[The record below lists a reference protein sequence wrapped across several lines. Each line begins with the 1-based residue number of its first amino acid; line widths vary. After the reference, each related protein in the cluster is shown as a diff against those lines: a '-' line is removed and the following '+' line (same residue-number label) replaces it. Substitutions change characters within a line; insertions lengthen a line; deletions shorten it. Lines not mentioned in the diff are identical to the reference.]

1 MGKKKALGSP
11 ALIKGCTSLGALNL
25 VIGRKDVSSGPS
37 LGTPERAFEWG
48 NCNGCTSD
56 GALGV
61 SRTPLQRFRSA
72 FALKRGRR
80 LAWLVQ
86 CVRNN
91 LRKGV
96 SMRAFMQRLMVI
108 LALGLGLCISA
119 MAQTGPLTAPPNATQ
134 AAQVGV
140 ADVAKPPTRPAL
152 VDHNTV
158 SAAHTGWMMTSTALV
173 LLMTLPGIA
182 LFYAGMV
189 RRKNVLN
196 TMASVVAIAALVS
209 LLWFAAG
216 YSLAFTPGSAW
227 LGGFDRMGFT
237 GLDFQLAQ
245 GRLAV
250 SHVAPHIPESVY
262 AMFQLT
268 FAIITA
274 ALLVG
279 ALVERMRFSAML
291 IFVGLWSLLVYA
303 PVAHWVWEPGGW
315 LAQMGAL
322 DFAGGSVVHVNA
334 GVAGLVCAWFLG
346 RRTGY
351 GREPFE
357 PYNLGLT
364 MAGAG
369 MLWVGWFGFNAGS
382 AVAADGRAGLAM
394 AVTHLAAA
402 AGALSWMLGEWVVRG
417 RPSLLG
423 LCSGLVAGLVAI
435 TPAAGFVTLR
445 SAVVIGLVAGLAC
458 YWGATGLKR
467 LLRADDS
474 LDVFGVHGIGGIVG
488 SLLTGVLANETVGG
502 VQGSLFTQAIGVGAV
517 MAYSLVAT
525 AALLWIINFA
535 MGLRVDVQSEQTGLD
550 IAQHRER
557 LGG

>member
-1 MGKKKALGSP
+1 MRAANHRFFAGVSLCLGMCASVL
-11 ALIKGCTSLGALNL
+11 AQT
-25 VIGRKDVSSGPS
+25 
-37 LGTPERAFEWG
+37 TPEA
-48 NCNGCTSD
+48 
-56 GALGV
+56 AV
-61 SRTPLQRFRSA
+61 AVAAPLARP
-72 FALKRGRR
+72 G
-80 LAWLVQ
+80 LVP
-86 CVRNN
+86 V
-91 LRKGV
+91 
-96 SMRAFMQRLMVI
+96 
-108 LALGLGLCISA
+108 
-119 MAQTGPLTAPPNATQ
+119 
-134 AAQVGV
+134 AA
-140 ADVAKPPTRPAL
+140 
-152 VDHNTV
+152 V
-158 SAAHTGWMMTSTALV
+158 SAADTAWMMTSTALV

-189 RRKNVLN
+189 RKKNVLN

-209 LLWFAAG
+209 VLWFAAG
-216 YSLAFTPGSAW
+216 YSLAFTPGSPW
-227 LGGFDRMGFT
+227 LGGFERMGFA
-237 GLDFQLAQ
+237 GFDLQLAA
-245 GRLAV
+245 GKLAV

-279 ALVERMRFSAML
+279 AFVERMRFSAML
-291 IFVGLWSLLVYA
+291 IFIGLWTLLVYA

-322 DFAGGSVVHVNA
+322 DFAGGSVVHINA
-334 GVAGLVCAWFLG
+334 GVAGLVCAWYLG

-445 SAVVIGLVAGLAC
+445 SAVVIGVVAGLAC

-488 SLLTGVLANETVGG
+488 SLLTGVLATKSVGG
-502 VQGSLFTQAIGVGAV
+502 VQGSLVTQAIGVGAV
-517 MAYSLVAT
+517 MAYSLVVT
-525 AALLWIINFA
+525 GVLLWITNFVV
-535 MGLRVDVQSEQTGLD
+535 GLRVDEQSEQAGLD

-557 LGG
+557 LGS

>member
-1 MGKKKALGSP
+1 MQ
-11 ALIKGCTSLGALNL
+11 
-25 VIGRKDVSSGPS
+25 
-37 LGTPERAFEWG
+37 
-48 NCNGCTSD
+48 
-56 GALGV
+56 GV
-61 SRTPLQRFRSA
+61 VHRVVAVVVL
-72 FALKRGRR
+72 
-80 LAWLVQ
+80 
-86 CVRNN
+86 C
-91 LRKGV
+91 
-96 SMRAFMQRLMVI
+96 
-108 LALGLGLCISA
+108 LGLCGA
-119 MAQTGPLTAPPNATQ
+119 ALAQQGTPPDAGAAGAAVAAPAVAGAV
-134 AAQVGV
+134 AA
-140 ADVAKPPTRPAL
+140 PAL
-152 VDHNTV
+152 VRPTLVSQDTI

-173 LLMTLPGIA
+173 LLMTLPGVA

-189 RRKNVLN
+189 RKKNVLN
-196 TMASVVAIAALVS
+196 TMASVVAVAALVS
-209 LLWFAAG
+209 LWWFAAG
-216 YSLAFTPGSAW
+216 YSLAFTPGSPW
-227 LGGFDRMGFT
+227 LGGWDRAGFA
-237 GLDFQLAQ
+237 GLDFDLA
-245 GRLAV
+245 GGKLAV

-279 ALVERMRFSAML
+279 ALVERMRFSALL
-291 IFVGLWSLLVYA
+291 IFTSLWTLLVYA

-315 LAQMGAL
+315 LAKMGAL

-334 GVAGLVCAWFLG
+334 GVAGLVCAWYLG

-402 AGALSWMLGEWVVRG
+402 AGALSWMVGEWIVRG

-423 LCSGLVAGLVAI
+423 LCSGLIAGLVAI

-488 SLLTGVLANETVGG
+488 SLLTGVLASPTVGG
-502 VQGSLFTQAIGVGAV
+502 VSGSLLTQAIGVGAV
-517 MAYSLVAT
+517 MAYSLVVT
-525 AALLWIINFA
+525 GVLLWITNFVV
-535 MGLRVDVQSEQTGLD
+535 GLRVDELSEQTGLD

-557 LGG
+557 LG

>member
-1 MGKKKALGSP
+1 MRGVLHRFVAVVGLCLGLYASALAQSP
-11 ALIKGCTSLGALNL
+11 PEAVAGGAAPAAAVVALT
-25 VIGRKDVSSGPS
+25 RPS
-37 LGTPERAFEWG
+37 L
-48 NCNGCTSD
+48 
-56 GALGV
+56 V
-61 SRTPLQRFRSA
+61 
-72 FALKRGRR
+72 
-80 LAWLVQ
+80 
-86 CVRNN
+86 
-91 LRKGV
+91 
-96 SMRAFMQRLMVI
+96 
-108 LALGLGLCISA
+108 
-119 MAQTGPLTAPPNATQ
+119 AQ
-134 AAQVGV
+134 
-140 ADVAKPPTRPAL
+140 D
-152 VDHNTV
+152 TV
-158 SAAHTGWMMTSTALV
+158 NAAHTGWMMTSTALV

-189 RRKNVLN
+189 RKKNVLN

-216 YSLAFTPGSAW
+216 YSLAFTPGNAW
-227 LGGFDRMGFT
+227 LGGWERAGFA
-237 GLDFQLAQ
+237 GLDFDLAGGQ
-245 GRLAV
+245 LAV

-291 IFVGLWSLLVYA
+291 VFIGLWTLVVYA

-357 PYNLGLT
+357 PYSLGLT

-369 MLWVGWFGFNAGS
+369 LLWVGWFGFNAGS

-402 AGALSWMLGEWVVRG
+402 AGALAWLLGEWVVRG

-467 LLRADDS
+467 LLRVDDS

-488 SLLTGVLANETVGG
+488 SLLTGVLASRTVGG
-502 VQGSLFTQAIGVGAV
+502 VPGSLLTQAIGVGAV
-517 MAYSLVAT
+517 MAYSLVVT
-525 AALLWIINFA
+525 AALLWLVNFA
-535 MGLRVDVQSEQTGLD
+535 MGLRVDEQSEQTGLD
-550 IAQHRER
+550 IAQHREH
-557 LGG
+557 LGS